1 VPRNV
6 QIQVRFDEPIQPTSL
21 EAVTLTGNGLP
32 VPITTTLSD
41 GNRTLTLTP
50 SGLLAATASYVV
62 SVEGVRDIAGNIAPA
77 VQATFVTAT
86 GVDFIR
92 PSVTA
97 FFPLD
102 GAVDVPTSVS
112 IEVTF
117 NEPIN
122 PLSALMPGSI
132 RLFAANT
139 GEVVE
144 SSVSFTS
151 DFRTVFLTPLSPLAG
166 ATRYT
171 IDATFATTDR
181 AGNPSALGLRSSF
194 STVNP

>member
-1 VPRNV
+1 MPRNV

-97 FFPLD
+97 FVPLD
-102 GAVDVPTSVS
+102 GAVDVP
-112 IEVTF
+112 EVIGCSPTTRV
-117 NEPIN
+117 PAWVLLQA
-122 PLSALMPGSI
+122 LSE
-132 RLFAANT
+132 FANRRSGPT
-139 GEVVE
+139 GAIV
-144 SSVSFTS
+144 
-151 DFRTVFLTPLSPLAG
+151 
-166 ATRYT
+166 
-171 IDATFATTDR
+171 
-181 AGNPSALGLRSSF
+181 RSC
-194 STVNP
+194 